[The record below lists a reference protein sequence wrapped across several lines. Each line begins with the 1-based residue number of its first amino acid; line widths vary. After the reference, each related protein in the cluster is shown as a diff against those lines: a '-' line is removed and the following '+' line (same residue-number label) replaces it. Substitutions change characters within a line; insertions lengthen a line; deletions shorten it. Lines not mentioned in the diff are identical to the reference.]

1 MERKVEELEK
11 RVSWLEAKV
20 DDIEKTLYILV
31 SSIIALGIR
40 TIDPNPTSLSIG
52 FSAIYFALAGLALYK
67 LTVPAVNGSGSEER
81 GPGPQRGCG
90 GLPK

>member
-1 MERKVEELEK
+1 MERRVEEIEK
-11 RVSWLEAKV
+11 KVSWLEAKV

-40 TIDPNPTSLSIG
+40 TLDPNPASLNIG

-67 LTVPAVNGSGSEER
+67 LTVPSR
-81 GPGPQRGCG
+81 KR
-90 GLPK
+90 KRK

>member
-1 MERKVEELEK
+1 MEKKVEEIEE

-40 TIDPNPTSLSIG
+40 TLDPNPTSLSIG
-52 FSAIYFALAGLALYK
+52 FSAIYFTLAGLALYK
-67 LTVPAVNGSGSEER
+67 LTVPSR
-81 GPGPQRGCG
+81 KR
-90 GLPK
+90 KRK

>member
-40 TIDPNPTSLSIG
+40 TIDPNPASLNIG

-67 LTVPAVNGSGSEER
+67 LTVPSR
-81 GPGPQRGCG
+81 KR
-90 GLPK
+90 KRK

>member
-1 MERKVEELEK
+1 MERRLDEIEK
-11 RVSWLEAKV
+11 RMSWLEAKV

-40 TIDPNPTSLSIG
+40 TLDPNPASLNIG

-67 LTVPAVNGSGSEER
+67 LMVSSHKRKQE
-81 GPGPQRGCG
+81 
-90 GLPK
+90 

>member
-1 MERKVEELEK
+1 MVPTVERKVEEIEK

-40 TIDPNPTSLSIG
+40 TLDPNPTSLNIG

-67 LTVPAVNGSGSEER
+67 LAVPSR
-81 GPGPQRGCG
+81 KRK
-90 GLPK
+90 PK

>member
-1 MERKVEELEK
+1 MERRVEEIEK
-11 RVSWLEAKV
+11 KVSWLEAKV

-40 TIDPNPTSLSIG
+40 TLDPNPASLNIG

-67 LTVPAVNGSGSEER
+67 LTVPSHKR
-81 GPGPQRGCG
+81 KR
-90 GLPK
+90 K

>member
-1 MERKVEELEK
+1 MVPIMEK
-11 RVSWLEAKV
+11 RLDEIEKKVSWLEAKV

-40 TIDPNPTSLSIG
+40 TLDPNPASLSVG

-67 LTVPAVNGSGSEER
+67 LTVPSR
-81 GPGPQRGCG
+81 KRKQ
-90 GLPK
+90 K

>member
-1 MERKVEELEK
+1 MERKVEEIEK

-40 TIDPNPTSLSIG
+40 TLDPNPASLNIG

-67 LTVPAVNGSGSEER
+67 LTVPSR
-81 GPGPQRGCG
+81 KR
-90 GLPK
+90 KRK

>member
-1 MERKVEELEK
+1 MERKVEELEE

-40 TIDPNPTSLSIG
+40 TLDPNPTSLSIG
-52 FSAIYFALAGLALYK
+52 FSAIYFTLAGLALYK
-67 LTVPAVNGSGSEER
+67 LTVPSR
-81 GPGPQRGCG
+81 KR
-90 GLPK
+90 KRK

>member
-1 MERKVEELEK
+1 MVPTMERRVEEIEK
-11 RVSWLEAKV
+11 KVSWLEAKV

-40 TIDPNPTSLSIG
+40 TLDPNPASLNIG

-67 LTVPAVNGSGSEER
+67 LTVPSR
-81 GPGPQRGCG
+81 KR
-90 GLPK
+90 KRK

>member
-1 MERKVEELEK
+1 MVPIMERKVEEIEK

-40 TIDPNPTSLSIG
+40 TVDPNPASLNIG

-67 LTVPAVNGSGSEER
+67 LITSHR
-81 GPGPQRGCG
+81 KR
-90 GLPK
+90 KRK

>member
-31 SSIIALGIR
+31 PSLIAIGIR
-40 TIDPNPTSLSIG
+40 TIDPNPTSLSVG
-52 FSAIYFALAGLALYK
+52 FSAINFVLAGLALYK
-67 LTVPAVNGSGSEER
+67 LTASDR
-81 GPGPQRGCG
+81 KRKQ
-90 GLPK
+90 K

>member
-1 MERKVEELEK
+1 MERRVEEIEK

-40 TIDPNPTSLSIG
+40 T
-52 FSAIYFALAGLALYK
+52 
-67 LTVPAVNGSGSEER
+67 
-81 GPGPQRGCG
+81 
-90 GLPK
+90 

>member
-1 MERKVEELEK
+1 MVPTMERKVEEIEK

-40 TIDPNPTSLSIG
+40 TIDPNPASLSIG
-52 FSAIYFALAGLALYK
+52 FSAIYFTLAGLALYK
-67 LTVPAVNGSGSEER
+67 LTVSSR
-81 GPGPQRGCG
+81 KR
-90 GLPK
+90 KRK

>member
-1 MERKVEELEK
+1 MEKRLDEIEE

-40 TIDPNPTSLSIG
+40 TLDPNPTSLSIG

-67 LTVPAVNGSGSEER
+67 LTVPSR
-81 GPGPQRGCG
+81 KR
-90 GLPK
+90 KRK